1 MIDFWIILTAS
12 LVATTTAI
20 LGCFLIMRKMA
31 MIGDAISHA
40 VLPGI
45 VIAYY
50 ISHSRASFPILI
62 GAAASGMVVT
72 YLIQFFHQKV
82 KLQQDASIGISYTFL
97 FAIGIILISLFSGNV
112 DLDQDCVLY
121 GEIAYVPLD
130 NLSIGGLYAGP
141 RQVWILGTTLIII
154 LTSVIVAYRK
164 LVLTTFDPAFAS
176 AMGISVVL
184 WQYYL
189 MAGVSL
195 TTVVSFESVGA
206 VLVIAFLSGPA
217 ATAFLLTKDFK
228 KMLYLAVGFGISASI
243 LGYYTAVWLAGS
255 IAGAIATIIGL
266 QFAIAFIYI
275 QFLKK
280 ARISETLENKAL
292 TEV

>member
-1 MIDFWIILTAS
+1 M
-12 LVATTTAI
+12 
-20 LGCFLIMRKMA
+20 
-31 MIGDAISHA
+31 
-40 VLPGI
+40 
-45 VIAYY
+45 
-50 ISHSRASFPILI
+50 
-62 GAAASGMVVT
+62 
-72 YLIQFFHQKV
+72 
-82 KLQQDASIGISYTFL
+82 
-97 FAIGIILISLFSGNV
+97 
-112 DLDQDCVLY
+112 
-121 GEIAYVPLD
+121 
-130 NLSIGGLYAGP
+130 
-141 RQVWILGTTLIII
+141 
-154 LTSVIVAYRK
+154 
-164 LVLTTFDPAFAS
+164 LTTFDPAFAS

>member
-50 ISHSRASFPILI
+50 ISHSRASLPILV

-72 YLIQFFHQKV
+72 YLIQFFNQKV

-130 NLSIGGLYAGP
+130 HMSIAGHYAGP
-141 RQVWILGTTLIII
+141 RQVWILGSTLIII
-154 LTSVIVAYRK
+154 LTSVIIAYRK

-228 KMLYLAVGFGISASI
+228 KMIYLAVGFGISASI

-255 IAGAIATIIGL
+255 IAGAIATVIGL

-275 QFLKK
+275 QFVRK
-280 ARISETLENKAL
+280 AHISQTLENKAL

>member
-154 LTSVIVAYRK
+154 STSVIVAYRK